1 MNLLDEAESLILHQ
15 FSQSPKLNGLVRAL
29 VMPFEET
36 LEHLEKLH
44 HGRYIEEAQGK
55 TLDIIGDIV
64 DFERQNMSDEE
75 YRIWLKVVILLN
87 HSQGTANDVMAI
99 LHVLFGARPAI
110 QVDEYAP
117 NIAMFTFFKYPDVP
131 TKTLFSIIRRAV
143 PITTTCKFVDASPG
157 TSTPKNSINAS
168 VLNDSQNQPLPTFQ
182 LDVSRFD
189 ESVFADF
196 FREEIYEQK

>member
-29 VMPFEET
+29 VMPFQET

-44 HGRYIEEAQGK
+44 HGRYIKEAQGK

-64 DFERQNMSDEE
+64 EFERQNMSDEE

-87 HSQGTANDVMAI
+87 HSQGTANDVLAI
-99 LHVLFGARPAI
+99 LHVLFGNTPAI
-110 QVDEYAP
+110 QVDEHSP

-131 TKTLFSIIRRAV
+131 IKTLFSIIRRAV
-143 PITTTCKFVDASPG
+143 PITTVCKFVDASPG
-157 TSTPKNSINAS
+157 ASPPKNTIHVSALKGGKNH
-168 VLNDSQNQPLPTFQ
+168 QLPTFQ
-182 LDVSRFD
+182 LDVTGFD

-196 FREEIYEQK
+196 FREEKYEQK